1 MEGCCPE
8 AITVEVRRVEAAE
21 VDAMWSFVQSKA
33 HQRWVWHAIDHLSG
47 VVLAS
52 VFGSR
57 ADRVF
62 VELQKLLK
70 PCGLEHVYT
79 DGAGVYARHL
89 PAAAHTLAGHISLPR
104 SL

>member
-1 MEGCCPE
+1 VEGGCPE

-21 VDAMWSFVQSKA
+21 VEERWSFVQSQA
-33 HQRWVWHAIDHLSG
+33 HQRGLWHTIDHLRG

-62 VELQKLLK
+62 IELQKLLK
-70 PCGLEHVYT
+70 PFGLEPFYT
-79 DGAGVYARHL
+79 DGARVSARPL
-89 PAAAHTLAGHISLPR
+89 PNEI
-104 SL
+104 